1 MLLSFITWAT
11 IGTAVAGASP
21 DSIPLYDNLG
31 SYHRGITTRSAVA
44 QKYFNQGLRLVY
56 AFNHGEAI
64 RAFQEGARRDPRCA
78 MCYWGIAL
86 AYGPNVN
93 AAMDSASGAAAYAAV
108 REALAR
114 RGGASRVE
122 QALIDAQAARYAPVP
137 DAANRAALDSA
148 YARAMEGVVRRHP
161 DDLDAATLYAEAL
174 MALRPWNYWQ
184 PSGDPQPGTDRM
196 VAQLERVM
204 ARSPEHPG
212 ACHYYIHAVEA
223 RMPEKAVACA
233 ERLAA
238 LMPGAGHLVH
248 MPGHIYIRVGR
259 WADAIDANV
268 HALHAD
274 RSYIEGAKPEG
285 AYPIAYYPHN
295 FHFLAFASTM
305 SGRSAQAIEAARGLV
320 ERVPVDVARKVPDVE
335 PLVSFLD
342 LTLVTFG
349 RWDEVLARPL
359 PPADL
364 SFASAM
370 TQYAR
375 GVAFAATGR
384 TREAEAALEAVG
396 AAAAAAPAGTPQ
408 TVLQIASHALDGEI
422 ALRGGRRDLAR
433 AERSFRQA
441 AELEDAL
448 LYMEPPFWYYPI
460 RHSLGRTLLE
470 AGKPAEAERVYREDL
485 RRFPANGW
493 ALFGLAESLKAQGK
507 AAEAQAARVELD
519 RAWAGADV
527 QLMGSRF

>member
-1 MLLSFITWAT
+1 MLLSLITWTTVGA
-11 IGTAVAGASP
+11 ALAGASP

-31 SYHRGITTRSAVA
+31 SYHRGVTTGSAVA
-44 QKYFNQGLRLVY
+44 QKYFDQGLRLVY

-64 RAFQEGARRDPRCA
+64 RAFREGARRDPRCA

-93 AAMDSASGAAAYAAV
+93 APMDSASGAAAYAAV

-114 RGGASRVE
+114 RAGASPVE
-122 QALIDAQAARYAPVP
+122 QALIDAQAARYAPLP
-137 DAANRAALDSA
+137 TAANRAGLDSA
-148 YARAMEGVVRRHP
+148 YARAMEEVVPRYP
-161 DDLDAATLYAEAL
+161 EDTDAATLYAEAL
-174 MALRPWNYWQ
+174 MGLRPWNYWQ
-184 PSGDPQPGTDRM
+184 PGGEPQPGTDRM
-196 VAQLERVM
+196 VAQLERVL
-204 ARSPEHPG
+204 AGSPEHPG

-259 WADAIDANV
+259 YADAIEANV

-274 RSYIEGAKPEG
+274 QSYIEGAKPEG
-285 AYPIAYYPHN
+285 VYPIAYYPHN

-305 SGRSAQAIEAARGLV
+305 AGRSAQAIEAARGLV
-320 ERVPVDVARKVPDVE
+320 ERVPTDVARQVPDVE

-364 SFASAM
+364 PFATAM
-370 TQYAR
+370 AQYAR

-384 TREAEAALEAVG
+384 TSEAEAALGAVS
-396 AAAAAAPAGTPQ
+396 AAAKAAPAGTPQ

-422 ALRGGRRDLAR
+422 AMRGDKDLAR

-441 AELEDAL
+441 AELEDGM
-448 LYMEPPFWYYPI
+448 LYIEPPSWYYPI

-493 ALFGLAESLKAQGK
+493 ALYGLAESLKAQGK
-507 AAEAQAARVELD
+507 TAEAQAAQAELD

-527 QLMGSRF
+527 KLAGSRY